1 MTIQRQYSL
10 PNCVLILEGLSN
22 APEASAG
29 GNRPELNILTRFECY
44 FAREKQALIGGR
56 DLLEGLLQATNRC
69 VQSWISGMQPLP
81 YKGKEVKPEVQLQP
95 LKEGGFDLV
104 VPGVFLAQGSSEDAN
119 LEQPVAQFH
128 ISSVQLF
135 DLMEAIDQLAADQQ
149 TLPDLQ
155 ADIRPRSRQEVRSGS
170 STLEQSAPLALGVTS
185 VGVAAA
191 ALFFMPVP
199 KVPTPPKES
208 QQAPASLGQPL
219 VEPPTKSSGD
229 SKPNTVQPLT
239 PATPSAGI
247 QPSPSK
253 AVSPSPSIKSLP
265 SPSSPSPVKP

>member
-1 MTIQRQYSL
+1 MPIQRQYSL

-69 VQSWISGMQPLP
+69 VQSWISGMQSLP
-81 YKGKEVKPEVQLQP
+81 HKGKEVTPQVQLQP
-95 LKEGGFDLV
+95 LKEGGFDLM
-104 VPGVFLAQGSSEDAN
+104 VPGVLLAQGSPEDAN
-119 LEQPVAQFH
+119 LEQPFAQFH

-135 DLMEAIDQLAADQQ
+135 DLMEAIDQLAADRQ

-155 ADIRPRSRQEVRSGS
+155 TDVRPRSRQEVRSGS
-170 STLEQSAPLALGVTS
+170 SFEQAAPVALGVTS
-185 VGVAAA
+185 VAVAAA

-208 QQAPASLGQPL
+208 QPAPASLGQPL
-219 VEPPTKSSGD
+219 VAPPIKSSGG
-229 SKPNTVQPLT
+229 SKTDTPKPLT
-239 PATPSAGI
+239 TAKPSASAR
-247 QPSPSK
+247 PSPSK
-253 AVSPSPSIKSLP
+253 AVSPASSLEYFP
-265 SPSSPSPVKP
+265 ASSSPSPAKP